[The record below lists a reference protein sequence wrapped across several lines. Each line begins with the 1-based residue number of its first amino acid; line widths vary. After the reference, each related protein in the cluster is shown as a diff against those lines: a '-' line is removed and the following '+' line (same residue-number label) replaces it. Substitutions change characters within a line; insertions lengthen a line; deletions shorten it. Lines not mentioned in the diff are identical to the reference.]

1 MNNCVH
7 RDLKLENILLDKHEN
22 VRTSALEKGI
32 PLLTRNRSSS
42 AISASRENT
51 SATSSSRLSAGP
63 SVTRPRKCSREKNT
77 WHTVRDGSTF
87 HTLPPRIPSDLL
99 ISPILSVLPCP
110 SPNAAVTRILIY
122 LQLWTSG
129 LWASFYTPYWSG
141 SYRLTRISRM
151 RRDERYC
158 PRNRDIRNILGKVCR
173 WRDPSTLCDG
183 GGEPVVG

>member
-22 VRTSALEKGI
+22 VRTSALEKGM

-63 SVTRPRKCSREKNT
+63 SVTRPRKCLREKNI

-99 ISPILSVLPCP
+99 ISPILSVLCP

-151 RRDERYC
+151 IQDERYC
-158 PRNRDIRNILGKVCR
+158 PRNHDIQNISGKVGR
-173 WRDPSTLCDG
+173 
-183 GGEPVVG
+183 